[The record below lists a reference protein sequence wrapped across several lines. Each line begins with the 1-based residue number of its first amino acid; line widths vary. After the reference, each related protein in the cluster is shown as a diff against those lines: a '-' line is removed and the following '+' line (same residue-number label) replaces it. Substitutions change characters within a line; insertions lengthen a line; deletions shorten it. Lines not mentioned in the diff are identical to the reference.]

1 MTWSTLEA
9 LFNVYMCGLLIVFIG
24 GLIVSGFAKMDVL
37 SNTPEEGRRVLK
49 HSARLV
55 MFCWAW
61 PLILAALAL
70 IGLWRLADFLVEHA
84 EVEELWNR
92 GKK

>member
-1 MTWSTLEA
+1 MTWPALEA
-9 LFNVYMCGLLIVFIG
+9 LFNVYMCGVLCVFIG
-24 GLIVSGFAKMDVL
+24 GLIVCGFAKVGVL
-37 SNTPEEGRRVLK
+37 SDTPEVGRRILK
-49 HSARLV
+49 YSARAV

-61 PLILAALAL
+61 PLVLAALAL

-92 GKK
+92 GRK